1 MMIRRR
7 ILPDV
12 AICLL
17 LGGPAPL
24 PADFFPP
31 PPVDLDSLRLPKEVE
46 ELNKAIQ
53 SFQQGDYEQTLKLL
67 QAAGKKHESLLP
79 PRLILAK
86 LFLLHNQGKQGRDV
100 LEQAA
105 LETPEHPE
113 IYLIFGQLALQEGR
127 FTDARLHFNRAT
139 ELARSKQWPLA
150 LQEEFLRD
158 AHAGCA
164 SEAEQRRCWT
174 DAEPALTAWLKLE
187 PKNGAARQRL
197 GVVLFRQGK
206 HGPARTELEQA
217 EHDDP
222 KLEPA
227 ALALGWL
234 YSEIG
239 QRDKAA
245 QWMEAAVKQSPKDF
259 RVHLGYARWLLQQN
273 RVEEARRAG
282 DSAAELAPDSRDTQ
296 FVRGLIAWTRK
307 DYATSERLFQA
318 LHQQSPGD
326 FAISNQLALA
336 LGEQDDEAKRHKAL
350 QLAEINARLYPN
362 ASEALSTLGLLYYR
376 LGRGDEAE
384 KALRASL
391 SGGAG
396 SSDTIYYLA
405 RLLGERGQADEAKR
419 LLKVALD
426 APGLFSFRKQ
436 ALGQLEQLNK

>member
-1 MMIRRR
+1 
-7 ILPDV
+7 
-12 AICLL
+12 
-17 LGGPAPL
+17 
-24 PADFFPP
+24 
-31 PPVDLDSLRLPKEVE
+31 VE

-67 QAAGKKHESLLP
+67 QAAGKKQETLLP

-86 LFLLHNQGKQGRDV
+86 LFLLHNQAKQGRDV

-113 IYLIFGQLALQEGR
+113 IYLIFGRLALQEGR
-127 FTDARLHFNRAT
+127 LTDARLHFNRAT
-139 ELARSKQWPLA
+139 ELARSRQWPVT

-158 AHAGCA
+158 AYAGCA
-164 SEAEQRRCWT
+164 GEAEQRRCWS
-174 DAEPALTAWLKLE
+174 DAESALTAWLKCE
-187 PKNGAARQRL
+187 PKNGVARQRL

-206 HGPARTELEQA
+206 YDSARTEMEQSVQ
-217 EHDDP
+217 DDP

-239 QRDKAA
+239 QYDKAVR
-245 QWMEAAVKQSPKDF
+245 WMEAAVKEAPKDF

-273 RVEEARRAG
+273 KVEEAQREG
-282 DSAAELAPDSRDTQ
+282 DSAAGLAPDSRDTQ
-296 FVRGLIAWTRK
+296 FVRGLIAWSLK
-307 DYATSERLFQA
+307 DYPAAERLFQA
-318 LHQQSPGD
+318 LHEQSPGD

-336 LGEQDDEAKRHKAL
+336 LGEQDDEAKRLKAL

-362 ASEALSTLGLLYYR
+362 AGEALSTLGLLYYR
-376 LGRGDEAE
+376 LGRTDEAE

-419 LLKVALD
+419 LLKVVLD
-426 APGLFSFRKQ
+426 APGLFSFRKE
-436 ALGQLEQLNK
+436 ARGQLEHLTK